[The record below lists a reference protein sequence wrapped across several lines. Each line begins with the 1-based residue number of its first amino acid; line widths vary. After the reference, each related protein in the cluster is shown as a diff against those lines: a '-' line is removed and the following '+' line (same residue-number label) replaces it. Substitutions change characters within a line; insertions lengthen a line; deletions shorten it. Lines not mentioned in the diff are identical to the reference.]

1 VIASHVLH
9 ELCVNSMPATNG
21 RKSKLEELF
30 LKLWKKLGDKRFKIQ
45 REYCAIPNRRFKMD
59 FAWVKQRV
67 AVEIQG
73 GTYMGKSAHNT
84 GKGLSRDYEKNNL
97 AIQNG
102 WVVIYLDSK
111 AINNLGKESL
121 NLVNEILRR
130 RSKEIKLK
138 SLGTKK
144 SLVRET
150 ETPDQRR
157 VARRPAQNNK
167 RRSQKK
173 TGGRSN

>member
-1 VIASHVLH
+1 
-9 ELCVNSMPATNG
+9 MPATNG

-30 LKLWKKLGDKRFKIQ
+30 LKLWKEHGDKRFKVR

-102 WVVIYLDSK
+102 WVIIYLDSK
-111 AINNLGKESL
+111 AINNLGTESVG
-121 NLVNEILRR
+121 LVNEVLRR
-130 RSKEIKLK
+130 RSKEIRLK
-138 SLGTKK
+138 GLEQKK
-144 SLVRET
+144 ELVRET
-150 ETPDQRR
+150 ETPDQCG
-157 VARRPAQNNK
+157 VARRPARNKK

-173 TGGRSN
+173 TGGRYK